1 VFLNVLSL
9 RERRILRKHLL
20 DASTREILR
29 PAGKRRTSGD
39 DAFRNGADLR
49 AREHPAIDDRA
60 GSSVTCKV
68 TSKTSEMSR
77 LRVADDITQLVGETP
92 MLQLKRL
99 VPAGSADVF
108 AKLEY
113 LNPGGSVKDRAAI
126 GIIRRAEQDGRL
138 APGGTIVEATAGNT
152 GIGLALIGV
161 NRGYKVRLFVPERF
175 SEEKVKIMRALG
187 AEVVRTP
194 DAEGMQG
201 AIRQAKELV
210 ATDPKAFMAGQFEN
224 QANPD
229 YHYETT
235 AREIFEQMDGRV
247 DAVVLGCGTS
257 GTFSGIARYLKENSP
272 QVLAYA
278 VETQGSILGGGKPG
292 PHKVEGI
299 GASFIPKTFD
309 RSVCDEVMMV
319 MDDEAFGMVKIL
331 AAQEGV
337 LAGSSG
343 GAAVFAALKVAKKLG
358 SGKRIVTIVPDSA
371 ERYLSKK
378 IFEGGL

>member
-1 VFLNVLSL
+1 
-9 RERRILRKHLL
+9 
-20 DASTREILR
+20 
-29 PAGKRRTSGD
+29 
-39 DAFRNGADLR
+39 
-49 AREHPAIDDRA
+49 
-60 GSSVTCKV
+60 
-68 TSKTSEMSR
+68 MSR
-77 LRVADDITQLVGETP
+77 LRVADDITELVGETP
-92 MLQLKRL
+92 MLRLKRI
-99 VPAGSADVF
+99 VPAGSAAVF

-126 GIIRRAEQDGRL
+126 GIIKRAEEEGRL

-161 NRGYKVRLFVPERF
+161 NRGYKVRLFVPEGF
-175 SEEKVKIMRALG
+175 SQEKVIIMRALG
-187 AEVVRTP
+187 AEVTRTP

-201 AIRQAKELV
+201 AINRAKELV

-224 QANPD
+224 LANPD

-235 AREIFEQMDGRV
+235 AHEIFEQMDGNI
-247 DAVVLGCGTS
+247 DAVVLGCGTA
-257 GTFSGIARYLKENSP
+257 GTFSGVARYLKEKSP
-272 QVLAYA
+272 QVLGVL
-278 VETQGSILGGGKPG
+278 VETQGSIYGGGQPG

-309 RSVCDEVMMV
+309 RSVCDEVIMV
-319 MDDEAFGMVKIL
+319 MDEDAFDMVKAL

-343 GAAVFAALKVAKKLG
+343 GAAVFASLQVAKKLG
-358 SGKRIVTIVPDSA
+358 AGKRVVTIIPDSA

-378 IFEGGL
+378 IFEGGV